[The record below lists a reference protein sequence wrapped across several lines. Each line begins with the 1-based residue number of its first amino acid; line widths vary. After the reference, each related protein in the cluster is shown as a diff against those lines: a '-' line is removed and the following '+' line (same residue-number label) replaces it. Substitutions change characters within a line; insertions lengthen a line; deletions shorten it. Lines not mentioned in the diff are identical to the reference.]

1 MKKAIL
7 SVAIVALIGAAFWG
21 GTAYAKAGSDNTAA
35 TAGVPGD
42 GARTG
47 GPMADLTDEERA
59 EIESM
64 TDEERR
70 EFFAEQMGGNMP
82 ANGAMPG
89 GNMGSM
95 GGLIDGEVI
104 EVAPDSITVSV
115 GDAGSSQTFYTDTDT
130 VIAYAEGAGELAA
143 GSVVMVSG
151 QPEPDGVTNATLVVV
166 K

>member
-1 MKKAIL
+1 MKKAVL
-7 SVAIVALIGAAFWG
+7 AVAIVVLIGAAFWG
-21 GTAYAKAGSDNTAA
+21 GTEYAKAGNDTAVV

-42 GARTG
+42 GVRPG

-70 EFFAEQMGGNMP
+70 EFFAEQMGGT
-82 ANGAMPG
+82 MPG
-89 GNMGSM
+89 GNMGGPGGM
-95 GGLIDGEVI
+95 GGLIEGEVI

-115 GDAGSSQTFYTDTDT
+115 GDAGSSQTFYTDSDT

-143 GSVVMVSG
+143 GSAVMVSG
-151 QPEPDGVTNATLVVV
+151 QPETDGVTNASLVVV